1 MSQEKEVANQPNEA
15 KEVKEVKEVK
25 EENKEK
31 DESSKQEKPTENLPK
46 FSNEV
51 RVDLKSPISSLL
63 VSCEQILN
71 SQKTK
76 ELLLS
81 GSGKSITKLV
91 TLAEIVKSIYPSL
104 IQDTLFSIISVQA
117 VEEGPNVEVDEK
129 GKFSPK
135 LEIRLSEKE
144 PQGKVNEKISEEKKE
159 KLLQIWEKEKEGK
172 TNNTNNKNTQKRKVN
187 INNMNNGNRG
197 RVLNRGRN
205 ISPNNRRIGF
215 VKRWGFGYGNN
226 GVNWNNGNNL
236 QGKAFWNGG
245 NWNMRYFNFNNINR
259 NYVNNW
265 NRRFQRYY

>member
-1 MSQEKEVANQPNEA
+1 M
-15 KEVKEVKEVK
+15 
-25 EENKEK
+25 
-31 DESSKQEKPTENLPK
+31 
-46 FSNEV
+46 
-51 RVDLKSPISSLL
+51 
-63 VSCEQILN
+63 SCEQILN

-117 VEEGPNVEVDEK
+117 IEEGPNVEVDEK

-172 TNNTNNKNTQKRKVN
+172 KKMK
-187 INNMNNGNRG
+187 
-197 RVLNRGRN
+197 
-205 ISPNNRRIGF
+205 
-215 VKRWGFGYGNN
+215 
-226 GVNWNNGNNL
+226 
-236 QGKAFWNGG
+236 
-245 NWNMRYFNFNNINR
+245 
-259 NYVNNW
+259 
-265 NRRFQRYY
+265 